1 MAAITVPE
9 TLVAPVGLNRWDS
22 PWLNAKFLSGLAMV
36 LAVLLMGLVG
46 TRFWPE
52 RLALVASSPINL
64 PPAWV
69 IPDPQFGAPEAA
81 HPLGTES
88 NGRDILAIIITGAPR
103 SFQVGLIAAGLGML
117 IGILFGFTAGF
128 LGGWVDNVIRTLA
141 DAVITIPS
149 LALLILVSSY
159 VRVVDISSMA
169 LILAIFSWAGPT
181 RLIRAQV
188 LSLRERGY
196 VRMARLSGISTFDI
210 MFREMLP
217 NMLPYLAS
225 SLAGNVAGA
234 ILAATSLEALG
245 LGPTRIPTLGM
256 TIFYAISSSAVL
268 RGMWWWWGFP
278 ILILI
283 LIFTGLFLIA
293 IGLDEIANP
302 RLRGATAEA

>member
-1 MAAITVPE
+1 MAVVTVPE
-9 TLVAPVGLNRWDS
+9 TLSAPAGISRWDS
-22 PWLNAKFLSGLAMV
+22 PWLNAKFVSGLVMV
-36 LAVLLMGLVG
+36 LAVLMMGFIG
-46 TRFWPE
+46 TRFWNE
-52 RLALVASSPINL
+52 RLALVASSPTNL

-69 IPDPQFGAPEAA
+69 NDPQFGTPSMA

-88 NGRDILAIIITGAPR
+88 NGRDILAVIITGAPR
-103 SFQVGLIAAGLGML
+103 SFQVGLIAAGLGL
-117 IGILFGFTAGF
+117 AIGTLLGFTAGY
-128 LGGWVDNVIRTLA
+128 LGGWVDAVIRTGA

-149 LALLILVSSY
+149 LALLIVVSSY
-159 VRVVDISSMA
+159 VRVVDISTMA
-169 LILAIFSWAGPT
+169 LILALFAWAGPT

-196 VRMARLSGISTFDI
+196 VRMARLSGVSTFDI

-225 SLAGNVAGA
+225 TFAGTVAGA

-245 LGPTRIPTLGM
+245 LGPARIPTLGM
-256 TIFYAISSSAVL
+256 TIFYAISSSAVI

-283 LIFTGLFLIA
+283 VIFSGLFLMA
-293 IGLDEIANP
+293 VGLDEVANP
-302 RLRGATAEA
+302 RLRGESANT